1 MTSDFSPATTRR
13 IMITLFASQS
23 LASAAFV
30 ANATINPIVGAGLSG
45 QPGLAGLPGTLLLIG
60 AACAAYPAG
69 KLIQRA
75 GWRPGLTSGLVT
87 GLLGMVIGGAA
98 IATHSFWLFLIGL
111 LLIGMARGVTDLS
124 RYAAADAN
132 EPSQRSKMISGVVWA
147 GTIGAIVGPA
157 LVAPLGA
164 LVAQL
169 NVDPLAGAMAGG
181 IILFA
186 LSAILLTLFLRPDPR
201 DVARTYGAEQTEMR
215 SASLPARNLRIV
227 FRQPMARVAVASMVT
242 GQAVMTMVM
251 GVTSLYM
258 HNNEH
263 SLGDVS
269 FVITLHVL
277 GMFGLSPV
285 TGLLSARIG
294 RIPTIILGASSLIA
308 GALFAPMS
316 MLTGWLAWAMFLVG
330 LGWNMCY
337 IGGSSLL
344 ADSVASSERGAVQGA
359 SDLMVNLTSAV
370 SSLGSG
376 FILAALGYTIL
387 CLFGAAL
394 SVIPIALSG
403 WRGLVVA
410 RQATDI
416 SLN

>member
-1 MTSDFSPATTRR
+1 MLNGLSPATTRR
-13 IMITLFASQS
+13 IMLTLFVSQS

-30 ANATINPIVGAGLSG
+30 ANATINPIVGADLSG
-45 QPGLAGLPGTLLLIG
+45 EPGLAGLPGTLLLIG

-69 KLIQRA
+69 RLIQRA
-75 GWRPGLTSGLVT
+75 GWRPGLTSGLIT
-87 GLLGMVIGGAA
+87 GLLGMVIGGVA
-98 IATHSFWLFLIGL
+98 IATHSFGLFLIGL
-111 LLIGMARGVTDLS
+111 LLIGMARGVTDQS

-132 EPSQRSKMISGVVWA
+132 APSQRSKMISTVVWA

-169 NVDPLAGAMAGG
+169 NFDPLVGAMVGG
-181 IILFA
+181 IVLFA
-186 LSAILLTLFLRPDPR
+186 LSAILLMLFLRPDPR
-201 DVARTYGAEQTEMR
+201 DVARTYTAEKAETR
-215 SASLPARNLRIV
+215 LVSPPARNLLAV
-227 FRQPMARVAVASMVT
+227 FQEPMARVAVASMVT
-242 GQAVMTMVM
+242 GQAVMVMVM
-251 GVTSLYM
+251 GVTSLHM
-258 HNNEH
+258 HNHGH

-277 GMFGLSPV
+277 GMYGLSPV
-285 TGLLSARIG
+285 TGVLSARIG
-294 RIPTIILGASSLIA
+294 RVPTITLGASSLIA
-308 GALFAPMS
+308 GTLLAPIS
-316 MLTGWLAWAMFLVG
+316 LLTGWLAWAMFLVG

-344 ADSVASSERGAVQGA
+344 ADSVASSERGAAQGA

-370 SSLGSG
+370 SSLSSG
-376 FILAALGYTIL
+376 FILAAFGYTIL
-387 CLFGAAL
+387 CLLGATL
-394 SVIPIALSG
+394 SVIPIVLSG

-410 RQATDI
+410 RQATDV